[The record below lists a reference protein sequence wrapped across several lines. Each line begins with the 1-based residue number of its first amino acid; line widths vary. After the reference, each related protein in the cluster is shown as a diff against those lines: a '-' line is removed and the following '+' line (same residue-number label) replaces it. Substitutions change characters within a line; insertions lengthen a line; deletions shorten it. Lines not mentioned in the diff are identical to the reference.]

1 MATAAAAN
9 DDRPELTVG
18 WVVWAR
24 LDGSPWW
31 PGYVVRGVEF
41 TSYKRSSRKTGPG
54 AGSVLV
60 RFFNDSNR
68 EASLGLTRIR
78 DYTTYVG
85 QLVRQNGEV
94 LDDVVTA
101 CNEAH
106 EFIENEG
113 IEAQQLVYAKQEYF
127 VDLVERLRKGTPE
140 KPSRR
145 SRSKSAFSSSKH
157 SSSRRDRER
166 TKKKAAEPE
175 KMEIEPQN
183 KDAQPQPE

>member
-1 MATAAAAN
+1 MAATEE
-9 DDRPELTVG
+9 RPELTVG

-31 PGYVVRGVEF
+31 PGYVVRGVEY
-41 TSYKRSSRKTGPG
+41 TSTKRSSRKTGPG

-78 DYTTYVG
+78 DYTTYVS

-113 IEAQQLVYAKQEYF
+113 IEGQQRVYAEQEYF
-127 VDLVERLRKGTPE
+127 EDLVNRLRKGTPE
-140 KPSRR
+140 KPKKRG
-145 SRSKSAFSSSKH
+145 RSKSTSGPSEQNSAQKK
-157 SSSRRDRER
+157 DKEQ
-166 TKKKAAEPE
+166 TKKKVSEPD
-175 KMEIEPQN
+175 KMEIEPQS
-183 KDAQPQPE
+183 KDKPKQTR